1 MNLIY
6 FMLTIVGILAV
17 SQQIADWYE
26 DACNKI
32 RNVT

>member
-17 SQQIADWYE
+17 GQQIADWCE
-26 DACNKI
+26 DTCNKI